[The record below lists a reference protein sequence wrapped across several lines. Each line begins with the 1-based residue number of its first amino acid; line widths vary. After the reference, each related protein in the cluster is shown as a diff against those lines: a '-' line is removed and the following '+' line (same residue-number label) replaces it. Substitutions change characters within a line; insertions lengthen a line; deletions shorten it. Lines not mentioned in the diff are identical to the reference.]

1 MALDFNA
8 HIDAMLTSRVFE
20 VPVVYSATTVYGWL
34 DDFTE
39 DVLDGQTSAVPGQV
53 RFVDIRTGALSGLVR
68 DAAITVDGT
77 ARRIRDLTQPSQYA
91 DGKLTRIWLWAA

>member
-1 MALDFNA
+1 MAMDFDADLDV
-8 HIDAMLTSRVFE
+8 MLSDTVFG
-20 VPVVYSATTVYGWL
+20 VAVVYGAQSTSGIL

-39 DVLDGQTSAVPGQV
+39 DVLDGQMSAVPGQV
-53 RFVDIRTGALSGLVR
+53 RFVDIRTGALSALVR

-91 DGKLTRIWLWAA
+91 DGRLTRLWLWAA